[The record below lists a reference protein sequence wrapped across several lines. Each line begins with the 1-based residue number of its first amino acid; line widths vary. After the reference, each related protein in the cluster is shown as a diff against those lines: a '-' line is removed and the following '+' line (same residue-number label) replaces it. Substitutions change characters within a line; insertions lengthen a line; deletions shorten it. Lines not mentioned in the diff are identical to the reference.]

1 MASLSFAPIFSNCLY
16 TGIWRNY
23 PIAVTGYSYLF
34 GAVYMGIAVSYY
46 LFSGQAEQF
55 LLPSHVC
62 KQGDRGEITFVR
74 NLYFLFESQ
83 DI

>member
-1 MASLSFAPIFSNCLY
+1 MCTKVFGVRMASLRFALTSSNCLY

-34 GAVYMGIAVSYY
+34 GAVYMGIAVSY

-62 KQGDRGEITFVR
+62 KPGDRGQITFF
-74 NLYFLFESQ
+74 Y
-83 DI
+83 